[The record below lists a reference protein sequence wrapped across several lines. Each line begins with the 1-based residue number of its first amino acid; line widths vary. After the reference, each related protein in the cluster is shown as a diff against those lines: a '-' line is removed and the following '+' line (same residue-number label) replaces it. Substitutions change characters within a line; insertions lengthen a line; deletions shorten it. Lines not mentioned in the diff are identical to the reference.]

1 MKLEEARGNNIYL
14 YWKLLKCRTKI
25 WAPAARSVM
34 AVRVLLVDF
43 SWGPHKEWRDVSS
56 VEKMQRSEDF
66 AGDFGKKTLDCQNMM
81 KMIENRRKYMVHEE
95 HDKICTLCG

>member
-1 MKLEEARGNNIYL
+1 
-14 YWKLLKCRTKI
+14 
-25 WAPAARSVM
+25 
-34 AVRVLLVDF
+34 
-43 SWGPHKEWRDVSS
+43 VSS